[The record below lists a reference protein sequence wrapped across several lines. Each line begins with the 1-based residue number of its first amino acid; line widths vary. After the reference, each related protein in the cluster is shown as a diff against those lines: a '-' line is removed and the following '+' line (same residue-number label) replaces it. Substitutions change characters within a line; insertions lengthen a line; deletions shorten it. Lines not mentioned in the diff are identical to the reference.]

1 MSNRILVESYTFD
14 PKTVTLDEQNHVIK
28 NVRVLGSE
36 SRNRYVAGSEGTEY
50 TDPAMK
56 KALPLYENVT
66 VFADHPSR
74 SNAGAER
81 SAMDA
86 VGKIR
91 NAKHLP
97 GEIRGDLH
105 YRPSSPVAQAL
116 VEDIKL
122 GLGLYSLSHNAASDK
137 ERFDR
142 EKKKLLIES
151 IAFVRSVDVVT
162 RGATNRNLAE
172 SLKVDQETKTITFRS
187 LLESDRK
194 RFSKGRQSWLTRLM
208 EMDGMDGAM
217 ASESPSEPTADPDE
231 ALKGG
236 FKSALLAVISQS
248 LDGDVPAADALK
260 KIKEL
265 LTTHEKINGDEDP
278 AEPDG
283 DEGGDEG
290 GGDDS
295 KLESLKAELASAKAR
310 EKVRDLCEAQT
321 FIPSKTQLKALVLL
335 ESEAERKELIATW
348 KGSAEGQP
356 AGPGKAKS
364 KPPGFRNV
372 QEGQQQQQQ
381 PQPIKAS
388 EALNRLR
395 S

>member
-1 MSNRILVESYTFD
+1 MSTRILVESYTFD

-36 SRNRYVAGSEGTEY
+36 SRNRYVPGSEGTQY
-50 TDPAMK
+50 TDPAMQ

-74 SNAGAER
+74 SNASAER

-172 SLKVDQETKTITFRS
+172 SEMTNEPKTITFRS
-187 LLESDRK
+187 LLESDKK

-217 ASESPSEPTADPDE
+217 ASESTEATDPDE

-236 FKSALLAVISQS
+236 FKSAVLAVVSQS
-248 LDGDVPAADALK
+248 LDGDMPAADALK

-265 LTTHEKINGDEDP
+265 LTTHEKLNGDEDP

-283 DEGGDEG
+283 DEGDGGDEP
-290 GGDDS
+290 
-295 KLESLKAELASAKAR
+295 KMESMKSELANLKAR
-310 EKVRDLCEAQT
+310 EKVRDLCESQK
-321 FIPSKTQLKALVLL
+321 FIPSKTQLKALTLL
-335 ESEAERKELIATW
+335 ESESERKELIGSW
-348 KGSAEGQP
+348 KGSTEGTGTGTGT
-356 AGPGKAKS
+356 AAKAKS
-364 KPPGFRNV
+364 VPAGFRNV
-372 QEGQQQQQQ
+372 QESQQQQTSGQ
-381 PQPIKAS
+381 PLKAS
-388 EALNRLR
+388 DALNKLR